1 MRVRYVAAFAAVL
14 FVAGTALASND
25 SPKAFDRP
33 ARATDAL
40 PAALRTLPP
49 EKFGFFVVSR
59 RIATYDGGPHRR
71 GRLYVLRT
79 ARGYTC
85 VAFVWRGVGMGCNPG
100 SLFVGGQRVSAEAGQ
115 FLSGIAAD
123 EVTRVVVVGSRGV
136 RHRVPLSPDK
146 GFIYDCRAYNGCPC
160 AVAWLDA
167 YAGER
172 RVAHQDWLG
181 NGCRTRR

>member
-1 MRVRYVAAFAAVL
+1 MRYIAALAAAL
-14 FVAGTALASND
+14 AVAGTALASND

-33 ARATDAL
+33 ARPGDAIGSALGEL
-40 PAALRTLPP
+40 PARI
-49 EKFGFFVVSR
+49 GNIVMSR
-59 RIATYDGGPHRR
+59 RVATYDGGPHRR
-71 GRLYVLRT
+71 GRLYLVRT
-79 ARGYTC
+79 SRRWTC
-85 VAFVWRGVGMGCNPG
+85 VFFVWRGTGGGCSPG
-100 SLFVGGQRVSAEAGQ
+100 PLFAVRRVSANAGQ

-146 GFIYDCRAYNGCPC
+146 GFIYDCRAYNGCTC

-181 NGCRTRR
+181 TDCRKRR